1 MTYDETTR
9 LVVLSGENK
18 LEAGKTYSFKYIV
31 SNEIEQIVNM
41 DYILSIEVPKM
52 TNDPPYFSP
61 SLQPKTLQVRET
73 ASWRLPDLVD
83 PDGDSFNLVLVKLG
97 SAKWITFEMDQNL
110 FDVTGKGSPKMQL
123 NVDGKGDPGTYRF
136 FIEVVDSGGGKLNT
150 VLTVIIVGDSAQ
162 SLPEKSKNAETGNS
176 TRSDNET

>member
-18 LEAGKTYSFKYIV
+18 LEAGKTYAFKYIV

-41 DYILSIEVPKM
+41 DYIFSIEVPKM

-97 SAKWITFEMDQNL
+97 SAKWITFEM
-110 FDVTGKGSPKMQL
+110 
-123 NVDGKGDPGTYRF
+123 
-136 FIEVVDSGGGKLNT
+136 E
-150 VLTVIIVGDSAQ
+150 
-162 SLPEKSKNAETGNS
+162 
-176 TRSDNET
+176 